1 MAIKSSTSDR
11 VKEFRERQKVKTV
24 RKQTKSKVKQ
34 TAMNKM
40 TYLQTVEQ
48 FQKDLQ
54 DIVEDLENA
63 KKITGYGN
71 NYVYD
76 FEIGSLMT
84 RIDELIKNYSKTPY
98 YMKSRWII
106 FNMQRNASNRRK
118 AFIFFILCRPFS

>member
-1 MAIKSSTSDR
+1 MAINSSTSDR

-34 TAMNKM
+34 TTMNEI
-40 TYLQTVEQ
+40 TYSQTVVQ

-54 DIVEDLENA
+54 AIVEDLENA

-76 FEIGSLMT
+76 FDIGSLMT

-106 FNMQRNASNRRK
+106 HNILRNFLNRRNV
-118 AFIFFILCRPFS
+118 FIFFILCRPFS